1 MMLALRL
8 ILRWRKAVKWCEINK
23 ICQKVLKR
31 PRRKKR
37 ERKAVKWCEIYSY
50 LCNVSTTGHT
60 SQLTTMLALRVWVR
74 LRLGWRKVVKWCEIK
89 SNLGVTLWNQKIGN
103 LQEWCWYCHK
113 VKTWYTSSQL
123 EMMLALRLRLVWRKA
138 VKLCEVNK
146 ICQKVLKRPT
156 KWHTNQL
163 VTMLALRLI
172 LRWGKAVKLREVT
185 VNSWSHIKFQKLL
198 IRYVLVI
205 HDFKRSIVYNIHKQ

>member
-1 MMLALRL
+1 MLALRL

-60 SQLTTMLALRVWVR
+60 SQLTTMLALR